1 MGSFIEVNDTLL
13 ITTEQGFPSAILN
26 LERHLLKPIGFDE
39 VEGRVFQFVHKGGA
53 RLFHLEPVR
62 VFLVHKVGGKW
73 LHWGKAVIISQTIS
87 QVNDA
92 DGYWIVGE
100 WETSGQY
107 KIIEI
112 YEPEY
117 QKLVTKRESP
127 KGCSFWD

>member
-26 LERHLLKPIGFDE
+26 LERHLSEPIGIDE
-39 VEGRVFQFVHKGGA
+39 VEGRVFQFAHKGGA

-73 LHWGKAVIISQTIS
+73 LHWGKAVITSQTIS
-87 QVNDA
+87 QINNA
-92 DGYWIVGE
+92 DGYWIAGE
-100 WETSGQY
+100 WETSGLY
-107 KIIEI
+107 KVIEI

-117 QKLVTKRESP
+117 QKMVTKRESP
-127 KGCSFWD
+127 KGCSYWD